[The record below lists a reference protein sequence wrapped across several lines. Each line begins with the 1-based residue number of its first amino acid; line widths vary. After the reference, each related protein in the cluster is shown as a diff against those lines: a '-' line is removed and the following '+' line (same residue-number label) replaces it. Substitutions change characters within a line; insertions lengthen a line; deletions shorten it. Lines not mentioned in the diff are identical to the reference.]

1 MTTAAADAG
10 QILYRVPEAAQK
22 LAISE
27 SKLWELLARG
37 DIPGVKI
44 DGSRRISRSAIEAY
58 VAGLAGGGDAAS
70 A

>member
-1 MTTAAADAG
+1 MTTAAAGTG

-37 DIPGVKI
+37 DIESVKI
-44 DGSRRISRSAIEAY
+44 DGSRRISPGALDAY
-58 VAGLAGGGDAAS
+58 VARLAGGGDAA
-70 A
+70 

>member
-10 QILYRVPEAAQK
+10 RMLYRVTEAAQK

-37 DIPGVKI
+37 DIEGVKI
-44 DGSRRISRSAIEAY
+44 DGARRITRDAIEAY
-58 VAGLAGGGDAAS
+58 VARLAGGGGDAAG
-70 A
+70 